1 MIVVILKNTLLILL
15 IVLITHFM
23 IKNRIMD
30 DIDNFKRKLV
40 HDDTLNELHNSSGAN
55 KQIASVVEEE
65 RNLVSSHHLGA
76 KKKPVRFDDSEYV
89 PECPNGLTCD
99 DFKVTD
105 ESLGMMA
112 SKEENSMK
120 ELYDFV
126 YDEVSKEDS
135 RIPKEEKNLNPLQN
149 TEASRQSM
157 HDFFPEGQTFETK
170 VDKTEIDAHY
180 SSKSMEMVP
189 NSCNFEVVGMIEV
202 DGGGDEGSVFGLD
215 TLSSTNF
222 STIL

>member
-1 MIVVILKNTLLILL
+1 
-15 IVLITHFM
+15 
-23 IKNRIMD
+23 
-30 DIDNFKRKLV
+30 FKRKLV
-40 HDDTLNELHNSSGAN
+40 HDDTLNELHNQSSGAN

-65 RNLVSSHHLGA
+65 RNLSSSHHLGA
-76 KKKPVRFDDSEYV
+76 KKKQVRFDPSEYV

-126 YDEVSKEDS
+126 YDEVSKEEN
-135 RIPKEEKNLNPLQN
+135 RIPKEEKNLNPQN
-149 TEASRQSM
+149 TEESRQSM

-202 DGGGDEGSVFGLD
+202 EGEESVFGLD

-222 STIL
+222 SAI